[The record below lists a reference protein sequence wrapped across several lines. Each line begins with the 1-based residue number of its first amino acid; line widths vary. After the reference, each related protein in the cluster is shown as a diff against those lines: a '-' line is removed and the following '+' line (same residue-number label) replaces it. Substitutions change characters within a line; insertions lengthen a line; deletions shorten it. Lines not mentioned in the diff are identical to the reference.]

1 MSVADLAG
9 TQEDG
14 LFDAVVQHWAKARI
28 DNPLQVAS
36 RLDDS
41 ARQLI
46 AVGGILEGLLIAV
59 FTFGKAIDNPPSDYV
74 IAAFLSLLVMS
85 ACAAITI
92 YTQTKDLG
100 AFPIYQMLRQPG
112 PTRLESLDR
121 EVKDWCDTL
130 GKVVARKR
138 AWLTAAFTAFIGSL
152 GAICACTLRMLH

>member
-1 MSVADLAG
+1 MSVANLPDVR
-9 TQEDG
+9 EDG

-36 RLDDS
+36 RLDES

-74 IAAFLSLLVMS
+74 IAAFLSLLIMS

-112 PTRLESLDR
+112 PTRLESLDG
-121 EVKDWCDTL
+121 EVKGWCDNL
-130 GKVVARKR
+130 GRVINRKR
-138 AWLTAAFTAFIGSL
+138 AWLTGAFIAFIGSL
-152 GAICACTLRMLH
+152 AAICACTLRML